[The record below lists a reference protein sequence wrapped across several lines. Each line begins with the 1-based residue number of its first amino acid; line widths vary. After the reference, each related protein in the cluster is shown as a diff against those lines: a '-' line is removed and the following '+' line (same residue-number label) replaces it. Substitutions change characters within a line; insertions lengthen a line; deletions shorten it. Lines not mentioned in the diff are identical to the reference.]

1 MTRAVGSSSC
11 SNFSRFGMTS
21 QFSWMTPVMLP
32 PWPAKA
38 RHETELDW
46 IGTHFEDDRNGEKNA
61 FRDAKAIAEAALRPT
76 QRANNR
82 PSPEAWR

>member
-1 MTRAVGSSSC
+1 MQ
-11 SNFSRFGMTS
+11 
-21 QFSWMTPVMLP
+21 QFQPLRNDLPVQLDDAGDVA